1 MRILITGSS
10 GQIGTNLAL
19 KLIADGH
26 EVFGVDK
33 RLNTWVTDAFPYI
46 LQDLSGHYPVHP
58 GGIGGVDYPEVDLV
72 VHLAAH
78 AKVHQLVKFPHGAL
92 ENITMTYNVLEFC
105 RQRNTPIVFSSSRE
119 VYGDIHRFETEETN
133 ADFAFTESP
142 YSASKIAGEAL
153 VYSYA
158 RCYDLPYLVFRFS
171 NVYGRFD
178 NDIERMERVIPLFIR
193 KISNDEDIVVYG
205 PEKVLDFTYVDD
217 CVEGVSRG
225 IYALAEGR
233 VSKQT
238 INLAF
243 GQGNSLI
250 RMAELIGEA
259 TGVKPRMTVEP
270 ALVGEVTHYVADIR
284 RARELLGYQPRVSL
298 DEGIRRTVAW
308 NREWAARE
316 QEGALVGG
324 STAFA

>member
-19 KLIADGH
+19 KLIEDGH

-33 RLNTWVTDAFPYI
+33 RLNTWVPDAFPYI
-46 LQDLSGHYPVHP
+46 LQDLSGHYPAHP

-92 ENITMTYNVLEFC
+92 ENITMTYNVLEYC
-105 RQRNTPIVFSSSRE
+105 RQRNTPVVFSSSRE
-119 VYGDIHRFETEETN
+119 VYGDIHRFETDETN

-178 NDIERMERVIPLFIR
+178 NDIDRMERVIPLFIQ
-193 KISNDEDIVVYG
+193 KISKDEDIVVYG
-205 PEKVLDFTYVDD
+205 PDKVLDFTYVDD
-217 CVEGVSRG
+217 CVAGVSRG
-225 IYALAEGR
+225 IYALAAGEVR
-233 VSKQT
+233 NQT
-238 INLAF
+238 FNLAF

-250 RMAELIGEA
+250 KMAELIGEA
-259 TGVKPRMTVEP
+259 VGVKPRMTVEP
-270 ALVGEVTHYVADIR
+270 ALVGEVTHYVADLS
-284 RARELLGYQPRVSL
+284 RARELLGYHPTVSL

-308 NREWAARE
+308 NREWDERE
-316 QEGALVGG
+316 QVGARVG